1 MLKSFSPSRRAL
13 SDANRL
19 EKKSLLFTLEV
30 EKKKKK
36 KGKNYMYFL
45 RQRIILLS

>member
-36 KGKNYMYFL
+36 GKNYMYFL